1 MEVRSRTSSEVLMS
15 PLSQVRHAASMSSSD
30 GRVVAITG
38 AGGGI
43 GKQEALLFAREG
55 ARIVVNDVNEEAAR
69 EVAEEINA
77 LGGEAVAH
85 SEDISDW
92 DGAGSLIATA
102 IGRFGALD
110 TLVNNAGILRDR
122 MFVNMSIDDWDGVMQ
137 VHLRGTFAPTKHAVT
152 YWREQSKEGTPRV
165 ARIVNTSSPSGIYG
179 NIGQANY
186 GAAKA
191 GIAGFTQILGEELWR
206 YGVLSNA
213 IAPSALTAMTE
224 GLTGYKE
231 RLDELEAKTG
241 WKNPG
246 GPEHIVALVVWLGS
260 PLCQVNGQVFN
271 LRAGHVSVAEGWRPG
286 PAYEKEGTFEVAEL
300 DGVVPGLVAQANPQV
315 DAYGRAKSYGA

>member
-1 MEVRSRTSSEVLMS
+1 LSSC
-15 PLSQVRHAASMSSSD
+15 D
-30 GRVVAITG
+30 GRVVVITG
-38 AGGGI
+38 AGAGI
-43 GKQEALLFAREG
+43 GREEALLFAREG
-55 ARIVVNDVNEEAAR
+55 ARVVVNDISADGAQAVVEEIRALGAEAA
-69 EVAEEINA
+69 
-77 LGGEAVAH
+77 AH
-85 SEDISDW
+85 TGDISEW
-92 DGAGSLIATA
+92 DGAGSLIQTA
-102 IGRFGALD
+102 LDTFGSLD

-122 MFVNMSIDDWDGVMQ
+122 MFVNMSIEDWDAVMK

-152 YWREQSKEGTPRV
+152 YWREQSKAGDQRV

-179 NIGQANY
+179 NVGQANY

-191 GIAGFTQILGEELWR
+191 GIAAFTQILGEELWR
-206 YGVLSNA
+206 YGVLANA

-260 PLCQVNGQVFN
+260 PLCQVNGTVFN

-286 PAYEKEGTFEVAEL
+286 PSHEKEGTFEVAEL
-300 DGVVPGLVAQANPQV
+300 DSVVPGLVAQAAAQV
-315 DAYGRAKSYGA
+315 DAYGRPKSYGS

>member
-1 MEVRSRTSSEVLMS
+1 VSSN
-15 PLSQVRHAASMSSSD
+15 D
-30 GRVVAITG
+30 GRVVVITG

-43 GKQEALLFAREG
+43 GREEALLFAREG
-55 ARIVVNDVNEEAAR
+55 ARVVVNDVHAEGAR
-69 EVAEEINA
+69 AVAEEITG

-85 SEDISDW
+85 TDDISEW
-92 DGAGSLIATA
+92 DGAGSLIQTA
-102 IGRFGALD
+102 LDSFGGLD

-122 MFVNMSIDDWDGVMQ
+122 MFVNMSLDDWDAVIK

-152 YWREQSKEGTPRV
+152 YWRQQSKAGDQRV

-179 NIGQANY
+179 NVGQSNY

-191 GIAGFTQILGEELWR
+191 GIAAFTQILGEELWR

-213 IAPSALTAMTE
+213 IAPSALTQMTE

-231 RLDELEAKTG
+231 RLDELEARTG
-241 WKNPG
+241 WTNPG
-246 GPEHIVALVVWLGS
+246 GPEHIVALVGWLGS
-260 PLCQVNGQVFN
+260 PLCQVNGRVFN
-271 LRAGHVSVAEGWRPG
+271 VRAGHVSVAEGWHPG

-300 DGVVPGLVAQANPQV
+300 DGVVPGLVDKASPQV
-315 DAYGRAKSYGA
+315 DAYGRPKSYGA